1 MASSD
6 SKWVPK
12 HSPDL
17 KTSFGSPHAP
27 YGYIKNF
34 FTKSIFQLEN
44 AFFKLEPLQSFKKR
58 IFSRSF
64 ADSFSLTARGTYLTS
79 VPKRAVKSQTFL
91 EFEIDNPGFTV

>member
-1 MASSD
+1 MDFKLFFSICFKCVQMASSD

-12 HSPDL
+12 HPPDL

-27 YGYIKNF
+27 YGYIKKF
-34 FTKSIFQLEN
+34 FTKSIFELEN

-64 ADSFSLTARGTYLTS
+64 ADSFSLTTS
-79 VPKRAVKSQTFL
+79 FR
-91 EFEIDNPGFTV
+91 D